1 MSTNIITQSVHG
13 MHFIIVGSAIACR
26 TVILLQRA
34 SNVIAEGGV
43 YNPLY
48 LIVNAYL
55 TWFTA
60 SIASQY
66 FLVVYATMCSVK
78 HNILIADTFLYVP
91 TFLFIGVIMNS
102 ISDAWDCYYPQL
114 QQCLFS
120 ENSDQEEEDDTSIV
134 GDSIADTSIADTSI
148 VDTSIVDTS
157 IVDIAIADTESV
169 DIGNANN
176 ESVDTT
182 DVNAESMDT
191 ADANISTTDTNNSE
205 TIFNRLDEFDQPI
218 IRDNN

>member
-148 VDTSIVDTS
+148 VDTSIVD
-157 IVDIAIADTESV
+157 IAIADTESV